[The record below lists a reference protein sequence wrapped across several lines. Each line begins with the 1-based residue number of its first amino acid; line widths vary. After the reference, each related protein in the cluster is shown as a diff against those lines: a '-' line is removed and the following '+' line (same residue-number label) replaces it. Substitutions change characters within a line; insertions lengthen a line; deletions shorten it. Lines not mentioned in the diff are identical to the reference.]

1 MEQGKESERLRVR
14 IENTT
19 EPENVTLIFP
29 RRNSRPNFVD
39 SNDSSKPLIEVDA
52 RDKPEPPIA
61 GPEIDD
67 FDDDDDDREVAS
79 APYPGV
85 DDGFFGN
92 GDPPRDPDA
101 EDIPTIGPR
110 AGKCI
115 TLFIKKESFI
125 SFK

>member
-1 MEQGKESERLRVR
+1 MEQDKEPESLRLRVG
-14 IENTT
+14 NTT
-19 EPENVTLIFP
+19 APDKVTFILP
-29 RRNSRPNFVD
+29 RRNSRTDFVG
-39 SNDSSKPLIEVDA
+39 SNDSSKPLIEVDS

-67 FDDDDDDREVAS
+67 LDDDDDDREVPS

-115 TLFIKKESFI
+115 TLFIRI
-125 SFK
+125 D